1 MTDPASPEGML
12 RSYYGEDDTGLS
24 AINEKPVDDRSIY
37 QQVRDYLTSGINED
51 ARYALGPHA
60 APAVQGIA
68 SLAPELTPAAD
79 VRDALAE
86 SQRTAEAAEEGNVLE
101 AGIGGLST
109 LASLAAM
116 AIPGSGAMKK
126 GIKEIKNYV
135 DEPVSY
141 TFTTGRGSTYE
152 AFPSGKTQRDKASG
166 HKDGGVGLQRES
178 EKTIFTDGS
187 EQARRTASDI
197 VGISKND
204 VPTQI
209 LPILN
214 SKEEVIG
221 IKLVHRS
228 NLGPKKAGDTILQM
242 PVSTKPNIGKQPIEI
257 FNRGTDIH
265 LGSSITEVK
274 KVTEEAINFA
284 QKKFPKMRE
293 SWWLAGNKDT
303 VTLYHGTDVKN
314 LNKIKK
320 EGIAPDASNKTFLT
334 PDPDT
339 GVGYASMTGGEKTFR
354 QVGKKAKTNPMENR
368 RLLEI
373 EVPRDVV
380 IANMD
385 KQSSKYSISKLL
397 DPDARGKF
405 KPYDKKENQP
415 YYAKTEF
422 SIEGGIPPQYIKG
435 VSSKADPRKT
445 KKKKAGGSVVERNHF
460 NYPPRAI

>member
-12 RSYYGEDDTGLS
+12 RSYHGEDNTGLS
-24 AINEKPVDDRSIY
+24 AIREKPVDDRSVF
-37 QQVRDYLTSGINED
+37 QQTRDYLTKGINED
-51 ARYALGPHA
+51 AGDALGPHA
-60 APAVQGIA
+60 APALIGLG
-68 SLAPELTPAAD
+68 SLLGEIFGPGAD
-79 VRDALAE
+79 VRDAV
-86 SQRTAEAAEEGNVLE
+86 TASGETTQAVKEGDILG
-101 AGIGGLST
+101 AGVGGLST
-109 LASLAAM
+109 LASLVMM
-116 AIPGSGAMKK
+116 ALPGSLSGVNRAT
-126 GIKEIKNYV
+126 KEVTDDVASFIPK
-135 DEPVSY
+135 E
-141 TFTTGRGSTYE
+141 
-152 AFPSGKTQRDKASG
+152 FPTLR
-166 HKDGGVGLQRES
+166 KD
-178 EKTIFTDGS
+178 
-187 EQARRTASDI
+187 
-197 VGISKND
+197 
-204 VPTQI
+204 
-209 LPILN
+209 
-214 SKEEVIG
+214 
-221 IKLVHRS
+221 
-228 NLGPKKAGDTILQM
+228 
-242 PVSTKPNIGKQPIEI
+242 
-257 FNRGTDIH
+257 
-265 LGSSITEVK
+265 
-274 KVTEEAINFA
+274 
-284 QKKFPKMRE
+284 
-293 SWWLAGNKDT
+293 WWLDNNKDT

-334 PDPDT
+334 PDADT
-339 GVGYASMTGGEKTFR
+339 AVGYASMTGGEKTFR

-415 YYAKTEF
+415 YYARTEF